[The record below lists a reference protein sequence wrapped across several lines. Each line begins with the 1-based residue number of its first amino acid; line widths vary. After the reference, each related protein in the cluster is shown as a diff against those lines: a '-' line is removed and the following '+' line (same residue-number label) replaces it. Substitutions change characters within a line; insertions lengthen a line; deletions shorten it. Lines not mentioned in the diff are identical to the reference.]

1 MSVIFFFFFF
11 FFFCCFL
18 YFVVWI
24 NNCSDPVIIFIAKSM
39 ASPVLISWITVFE
52 GFLLIICSCNSPD
65 EY

>member
-1 MSVIFFFFFF
+1 MLSNVCY

-18 YFVVWI
+18 YFVVWV
-24 NNCSDPVIIFIAKSM
+24 NNYSDPVIIFIAKSM

-52 GFLLIICSCNSPD
+52 GFRLIICSCNSPD